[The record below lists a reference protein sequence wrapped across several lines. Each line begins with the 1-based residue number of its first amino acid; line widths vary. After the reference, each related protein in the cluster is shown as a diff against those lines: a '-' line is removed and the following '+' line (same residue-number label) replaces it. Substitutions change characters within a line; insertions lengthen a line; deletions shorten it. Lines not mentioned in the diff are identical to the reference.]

1 MIGKLKTL
9 EEVKK
14 DRKTKDSIS
23 GICVFHSKVD
33 LNIDIHEKKFNKF
46 GNTIEVEL
54 WQDFGDRKIYY
65 DGESK
70 DKYGQ
75 LYYDEWFEYV
85 GEKIEHIPY
94 ELWSIEDL

>member
-1 MIGKLKTL
+1 MKGKLKTL
-9 EEVKK
+9 EEVFKIK
-14 DRKTKDSIS
+14 PIKNRNGFTVVYHSNVNKSIDVEN
-23 GICVFHSKVD
+23 GSK
-33 LNIDIHEKKFNKF
+33 KKF
-46 GNTIEVEL
+46 GWIIEVEL
-54 WQDFGDRKIYY
+54 WEDKGNRKIYY